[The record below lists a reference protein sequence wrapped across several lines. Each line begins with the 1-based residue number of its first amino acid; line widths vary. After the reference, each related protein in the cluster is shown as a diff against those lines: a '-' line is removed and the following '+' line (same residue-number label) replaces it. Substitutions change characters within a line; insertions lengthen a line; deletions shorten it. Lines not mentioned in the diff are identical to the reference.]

1 MVPIPNA
8 GYFRWRQVFATRQE
22 PASRPRGFE
31 GRCVVWEG
39 EPECVGVRNLWKGAR
54 TVGLDIVRDEKA
66 RFIGT
71 QGIWGVPNS
80 RCVTTT
86 ELSQT

>member
-1 MVPIPNA
+1 MQGISGGA
-8 GYFRWRQVFATRQE
+8 KYLR
-22 PASRPRGFE
+22 RGKSPLPVREDFE